1 MTEGGG
7 WANGWSVQQM
17 ELLKRANLQKV
28 IPKEE
33 LTEIILAAGESD
45 AKMTN

>member
-1 MTEGGG
+1 
-7 WANGWSVQQM
+7 M

-33 LTEIILAAGESD
+33 LTEIILVAGESD
-45 AKMTN
+45 AKMAN